1 MRYLAIDLGEKRT
14 GIATGDVITGLVQP
28 RVVIQ
33 QSKGEELL
41 RRLAVEIEDFGPTR
55 IVIGLPLNMDGSEG
69 PAAKAVRIFGDAIA
83 ARAKVPVD
91 YQDERLTSFAAEK
104 HLDRTGR
111 THKEK
116 KELRDAL
123 AAAEILRD
131 YLRTLAGDPP
141 TPSLDDDLDA
151 GLDSDP
157 YDDAS

>member
-69 PAAKAVRIFGDAIA
+69 PARRRRSGSSATRSPPGPRSQSITK
-83 ARAKVPVD
+83 
-91 YQDERLTSFAAEK
+91 TS
-104 HLDRTGR
+104 G
-111 THKEK
+111 
-116 KELRDAL
+116 
-123 AAAEILRD
+123 
-131 YLRTLAGDPP
+131 
-141 TPSLDDDLDA
+141 
-151 GLDSDP
+151 
-157 YDDAS
+157 